1 MARRWVRLLQALCG
15 STSKNNHRH
24 IVTLIIVVAVFC
36 RDLLSEYDYWQF
48 WRNTADADVI
58 RFLKLFTEVSLEQIR
73 EYEKLDGAALND
85 VKVVLADEATKLLHG
100 ADCLPEIHATIKSLF
115 SKSGGEDLSSLP
127 QISLSVVDL
136 QPKEDGPAIL
146 VADLLVKADMTASK
160 GEARRLIKA
169 GGVRV
174 QDEKVS
180 DEYAFVKQSD
190 FDSSGRLKLS
200 SGKKK
205 HAVVLWPSEQ

>member
-1 MARRWVRLLQALCG
+1 MAQQVNDRQSFCPFELLK
-15 STSKNNHRH
+15 SY
-24 IVTLIIVVAVFC
+24 FYC

-58 RFLKLFTEVSLEQIR
+58 RFLKLFTEVSIEQIK
-73 EYEKLDGAALND
+73 EYEKLEGAALND

-115 SKSGGEDLSSLP
+115 SKSGGDDLSSLP
-127 QISLSVVDL
+127 QIILSKDDI
-136 QPKEDGPAIL
+136 QAKEDGPVVF
-146 VADLLVKADMTASK
+146 VADLLVKADMTTSK

-169 GGVRV
+169 GGVRIR
-174 QDEKVS
+174 DGKVT
-180 DEYAFVKQSD
+180 DEYAFVKKID
-190 FDSSGRLKLS
+190 FDGTGRLKLS

-205 HAVVLWPSEQ
+205 HAVVLWPTA